1 VQHIEREQAAEY
13 LDRWA
18 SVARQ
23 EREELQG
30 TSLEV
35 KLRQLG
41 ALLASCHLFPP
52 LDADD
57 RGEDDVRQRWNK
69 IRDALRE
76 RSAA

>member
-1 VQHIEREQAAEY
+1 VQHIEREQAADY
-13 LDRWA
+13 LDRWT

-30 TSLEV
+30 TSVEV

-52 LDADD
+52 VDADD
-57 RGEDDVRQRWNK
+57 RGEDDVRQRWNR
-69 IRDALRE
+69 IRDVLRE

>member
-1 VQHIEREQAAEY
+1 VQHIAREQAAEY

-18 SVARQ
+18 SVAQQ

-30 TSLEV
+30 TSIEV

-41 ALLASCHLFPP
+41 ALLASCHLLPP

-57 RGEDDVRQRWNK
+57 RGEDDVRQRWNL
-69 IRDALRE
+69 IRDVLRE

>member
-23 EREELQG
+23 EREELKG
-30 TSLEV
+30 TSIEV

-41 ALLASCHLFPP
+41 ALLASRHLFPP

-57 RGEDDVRQRWNK
+57 RCVDDVRERWMR